1 MGKRRFL
8 MKKFLFPLFIL
19 LVCTGYSQYPAESLI
34 KTYFRTHPFDM
45 KFSSFIVS
53 LQKDPWFTI
62 ETYDRR
68 TDTSFFYLT
77 GTYKNFNPF
86 RYPPQE
92 LRLILAEQEIIH
104 TDSLKTHDTIMSLQ
118 LLGIIDSGKVN
129 SKLVE
134 KEFNR
139 FHKNQV
145 DHFSTYIHESFENKD
160 GSISAE
166 INDYFVSPYPIA
178 PITVAWGL
186 LPETSQSAFTITI
199 RFKVKENKATYIVS
213 PNEP

>member
-1 MGKRRFL
+1 
-8 MKKFLFPLFIL
+8 MKKILLPFFIL
-19 LVCTGYSQYPAESLI
+19 IVSTSYSQNPLQSLL
-34 KTYFRTHPFDM
+34 KTYFRSHPFDM
-45 KFSSFIVS
+45 RFSSFIAS
-53 LQKDPWFTI
+53 LQQDPWFTI

-86 RYPPQE
+86 RYPPVE

-104 TDSLKTHDTIMSLQ
+104 TDSLKTHDTIMNLQ
-118 LLGIIDSGKVN
+118 LLGITDSGQVN

-145 DHFSTYIHESFENKD
+145 DHFSNHTHDSYEKKD
-160 GSISAE
+160 GSLSAE
-166 INDYFVSPYPIA
+166 INNYFVFPYSIA
-178 PITVAWGL
+178 PVTIAWGL
-186 LPETSQSAFTITI
+186 LPETSQYAFTITI
-199 RFKVKENKATYIVS
+199 RFKVQENKATYIIS
-213 PNEP
+213 PN

>member
-1 MGKRRFL
+1 MKRI
-8 MKKFLFPLFIL
+8 LFPLFIL
-19 LVCTGYSQYPAESLI
+19 IAGTGYSQYPAESLI

-45 KFSSFIVS
+45 RFSSFITS
-53 LQKDPWFTI
+53 LQQDPWFTI
-62 ETYDRR
+62 ETYSRR
-68 TDTSFFYLT
+68 TDTTFFYLT

-92 LRLILAEQEIIH
+92 LRLVLAEEEIIH
-104 TDSLKTHDTIMSLQ
+104 TDSLKTHDTIMNLQ
-118 LLGIIDSGKVN
+118 LMGIIDSGRAN
-129 SKLVE
+129 SQVVE

-145 DHFSTYIHESFENKD
+145 DRFSSYTHNADEKKD

-166 INDYFVSPYPIA
+166 INNYFVFPYSIA
-178 PITVAWGL
+178 PITIAWGL
-186 LPETSQSAFTITI
+186 LPDTHQYAFTITI